1 MMVLAHGA
9 SRGARN
15 PNLHHACTVRIVGSF
30 VRSTSANN
38 AVECMKSQSDNARLD
53 LLSLVI

>member
-15 PNLHHACTVRIVGSF
+15 PNLHHTCTVRIVGSF
-30 VRSTSANN
+30 VRTSTNN
-38 AVECMKSQSDNARLD
+38 AVECMKSQSENARLD